1 MENGQIAPSKVS
13 SPLTQCPTPRPEF
26 NVEWYPPNYVA
37 LFPPPVA
44 SPSLPPL
51 FSRPSNILENPDWSH
66 SWLARPPLRKM
77 VPLPTY
83 QEPILTKLSEPVI
96 TAQVVNEPENTVI
109 ADATAP
115 QHVYE
120 PDTDATDMSPVPVLC
135 RESSNHQETEE
146 SIVLTIN
153 TFTTLMSRPIPPP
166 VR

>member
-1 MENGQIAPSKVS
+1 
-13 SPLTQCPTPRPEF
+13 
-26 NVEWYPPNYVA
+26 
-37 LFPPPVA
+37 
-44 SPSLPPL
+44 
-51 FSRPSNILENPDWSH
+51 
-66 SWLARPPLRKM
+66 M

-96 TAQVVNEPENTVI
+96 TAQVVNEPENTVV

-135 RESSNHQETEE
+135 RESSNHQKSEMQ
-146 SIVLTIN
+146 IVLTIN

-166 VR
+166 RKIKNDISANPSGSPLHVPSLFLVDYSIPLLSSVLLSYRLKSLSYPAIIVMNARLP